1 MMLDGMDGLE
11 MEELEFQSGS
21 EVDGAVDCFVLAVS
35 FFAAKEFLLAMP
47 CDALPQEMVDAGS
60 LEDSTGIFGPSCREW
75 FRTTVS
81 WLLQEKIS
89 RCSSSTVQKEF
100 HLYSAVFGLGEE
112 LAFGFNKDH
121 PIALPS
127 LDGLLAEAEKWASG
141 RSSFYIAESAAETAV
156 ESPKAVVL
164 PKRQQRRP
172 GGGEGIP
179 SATGMAKPKRMTTA
193 ALASSVESLITAIPR
208 LTDQPQ
214 MLADRQQAIEDHVAG
229 ARLPPRAQLAKPL
242 QESFSLSA
250 LYSKVSVFST
260 SNCST
265 ANYGFASSSDRE
277 ARGCPGVGGQ
287 NQSDELTTLVSEIAA
302 AGQDPLNDLAGA
314 GSSV

>member
-1 MMLDGMDGLE
+1 MVWRWRSWSSSLAPKLTE
-11 MEELEFQSGS
+11 RWT
-21 EVDGAVDCFVLAVS
+21 VLFWQ

-75 FRTTVS
+75 FRNNSVMAATGEDLKVLIVDCAKGVS
-81 WLLQEKIS
+81 SLLS
-89 RCSSSTVQKEF
+89 RVWPRR
-100 HLYSAVFGLGEE
+100 GI
-112 LAFGFNKDH
+112 GFWFQQGSPYCFAK
-121 PIALPS
+121 S
-127 LDGLLAEAEKWASG
+127 GWASCRG
-141 RSSFYIAESAAETAV
+141 RKVGFRSLQFLYCRVRGQKQLWKVRRLSCSR
-156 ESPKAVVL
+156 
-164 PKRQQRRP
+164 KRQQRRP

-229 ARLPPRAQLAKPL
+229 APLPPRAQLAKPL